1 MPTSPRNKTP
11 VCEQCG
17 APLQSLAA
25 EEGCLNCLLGTGIEG
40 DGEEMPSSPNESGAR
55 VYEHYEILTLPD
67 GSLWELGR
75 GAMGITYKARDVN
88 LDTIVALK
96 VINARFSARGEARHR
111 LLHEA
116 QTAAQLRHQNIASV
130 FHFGTTDESAPAQ
143 EATNAEENHRGDCFY
158 AMEFVE
164 GESLEARVR
173 RIGPLGATL
182 ALEIALQVAR
192 ALVAVENAAWFIA
205 T

>member
-1 MPTSPRNKTP
+1 MPTPARNETP

-40 DGEEMPSSPNESGAR
+40 DREEGRPSPNESGAR
-55 VYEHYEILTLPD
+55 VYQHYEILTLPD

-96 VINARFSARGEARHR
+96 VMNARFSVRPESPAAFLARGPDGSATASSKCRQRFSFWHDRRDLAGGGSDQRRGKPSLR
-111 LLHEA
+111 LL
-116 QTAAQLRHQNIASV
+116 LRD
-130 FHFGTTDESAPAQ
+130 G
-143 EATNAEENHRGDCFY
+143 
-158 AMEFVE
+158 
-164 GESLEARVR
+164 VR
-173 RIGPLGATL
+173 R
-182 ALEIALQVAR
+182 R
-192 ALVAVENAAWFIA
+192 
-205 T
+205 